1 MMTLPTVAVLGGTG
15 HQGRGIA
22 LRLARAG
29 RRVIVGSRDAARAA
43 TMVSE
48 WPATSGT
55 ITADTYGGAAAAAAI
70 AVLAVPFDAI
80 DLLLE
85 GVRSSLQPGT
95 LVIDVTVPIAFGSGG
110 ATMVAVAEG
119 SATEHIKARL
129 PDGVR
134 LAGAFKTLPAHLLNE
149 LDRPV
154 ECDEFI
160 CGDSAEARADASSVA
175 AAIEGLRPVDVGPLS
190 RARSIEHLTLLAIA
204 INRRHKL
211 RDARYRVAGL

>member
-1 MMTLPTVAVLGGTG
+1 MTLPTVAVLGGTG

-29 RRVIVGSRDAARAA
+29 QRVIVGSRDATRAA
-43 TMVSE
+43 TSVSE
-48 WPATSGT
+48 WPTMTGT
-55 ITADTYGGAAAAAAI
+55 ITADTYEGAAAASRI
-70 AVLAVPFDAI
+70 AVLAVPFDAV
-80 DLLLE
+80 DALLDGL
-85 GVRSSLQPGT
+85 RSILQPGT
-95 LVIDVTVPIAFGSGG
+95 LVIDVTVPVVFGSGG

-129 PDGVR
+129 PEGVR

-154 ECDEFI
+154 DCDEFI
-160 CGDSAEARADASSVA
+160 CGDSADARAEASSVA
-175 AAIEGLRPVDVGPLS
+175 AAIQGLRPVDVGSLS

-204 INRRHKL
+204 INRKHKL

>member
-1 MMTLPTVAVLGGTG
+1 MTLPTVAVLGGTG
-15 HQGRGIA
+15 QQGRGIA

-29 RRVIVGSRDAARAA
+29 HRVIVGSRDAARAA
-43 TMVSE
+43 TIVSE
-48 WPATSGT
+48 WSATKGT
-55 ITADTYGGAAAAAAI
+55 ITADGYGGAAAVAGI

-80 DLLLE
+80 DPLLDGL
-85 GVRSSLQPGT
+85 RSSLQPGA
-95 LVIDVTVPIAFGSGG
+95 LVIDVTVPIAFGAGG
-110 ATMVAVAEG
+110 ATMIAVAEG

-154 ECDEFI
+154 DCDEFI
-160 CGDSAEARADASSVA
+160 CGDSAEARAEASSVA

-204 INRRHKL
+204 INRKHKL